1 MPAAHR
7 DKALDIFE
15 SDRPAKLSPF
25 RFQIALLLTAL
36 TGFSLLYGPGTGH
49 KQPAQRAPLRDPMT
63 LAASANDPQ
72 MIAAIHVAQATARAH
87 SGGNAW
93 TKPKSAGPTAT
104 FATPGGSIT
113 LSRSEIA
120 DANSI
125 YPHFVARA
133 KHPRDGGTVRRS
145 AAAGFDS
152 EFSDRSAW
160 GN

>member
-1 MPAAHR
+1 M
-7 DKALDIFE
+7 DIFE

-72 MIAAIHVAQATARAH
+72 MIAAIHVAQATARANG
-87 SGGNAW
+87 GGNAW
-93 TKPKSAGPTAT
+93 TKPKADGPTAT

-125 YPHFVARA
+125 YPHLVSRA
-133 KHPRDGGTVRRS
+133 KHPHEAGTMRRS
-145 AAAGFDS
+145 ADAGFDA
-152 EFSDRSAW
+152 EFSDRSEW